1 MCDFEFHQATFIER
15 DGETDVLIQR
25 FVNLVNRTHRDEVIT
40 MLMYLAK
47 QTTNSTLR
55 DIVSSVCVP

>member
-15 DGETDVLIQR
+15 DRETDVLMQR
-25 FVNLVNRTHRDEVIT
+25 FVDLVNRTHRDEVIT